1 MKKIVG
7 KVHLW
12 LGLTSGL
19 VVFVISV
26 TGCILAFEQEFKSM
40 LFPYLHAEVQEGKEP
55 LAPSR
60 LIAIAGKHIT
70 DKAPNGV
77 SYPGP
82 GRSASVMYY
91 GADPDYYYQVFMDP
105 YSGKVLKVWSEE
117 EDFFHFI
124 LHGHFYLWLPPKI
137 GQPVVA
143 SATLV
148 FLLMLIS
155 GLVLWWPKNKGAAK
169 QRFSIKW
176 NARWRRKNYD
186 LHNVL
191 GFYVMIIAMV
201 LALTGL
207 VWGFEWFS
215 NATYYATTGKS
226 LKDVKIPVSDTTGYT
241 TEAARVMA
249 VDRAWAGIQQQMPET
264 AGMFVYTPQTKAE
277 ALNVFVNLRPGTYYK
292 GDNYTFDQYT
302 LQPLQATGPY
312 SGKYADAGVGDK
324 LRKMNYDIHTGA
336 IWGLAGKIMMFCA
349 SLICASLP
357 ITGTM
362 IWLGRKKKQK
372 QQQRYA
378 PVAGVRPEPVLS

>member
-26 TGCILAFEQEFKSM
+26 TGCILAFEHEFKGM
-40 LFPYLHAEVQEGKEP
+40 LFPYLRSEVREGKKQLP
-55 LAPSR
+55 PSQ
-60 LIAIAGKHIT
+60 LMAIAGKHIP
-70 DKAPNGV
+70 DKEPNGV
-77 SYPGP
+77 IYAPGK
-82 GRSASVMYY
+82 SVSVMYY
-91 GADPDYYYQVFMDP
+91 GGPPDYYYQVFMDP

-124 LHGHFYLWLPPKI
+124 LHGHFYLWLPPAI

-148 FLLMLIS
+148 FVIMLIS
-155 GLVLWWPKNKGAAK
+155 GLILWWPRNKSAAK

-186 LHNVL
+186 IHNVL
-191 GFYVMIIAMV
+191 GFYAMIVAMV

-215 NATYYATTGKS
+215 NGSYFLTTGKS
-226 LKDVKIPVSDTTGYT
+226 LKDIQFPMSDTTGYSKT
-241 TEAARVMA
+241 ASARLAADKV
-249 VDRAWAGIQQQMPET
+249 WAGIQPEVPQT
-264 AGMFVYTPQTKAE
+264 AGIAIYMPQAKTDP
-277 ALNVFVNLRPGTYYK
+277 LTLFVNHRPGTYYK
-292 GDNYTFDQYT
+292 GDNYAFDQYT
-302 LQPLQATGPY
+302 LQPLKSDGPY
-312 SGKYADAGVGDK
+312 GGKYADASAGDK

-336 IWGLAGKIMMFCA
+336 IWGLAGKILMFCA

-357 ITGTM
+357 ITGVM
-362 IWLGRKKKQK
+362 IWWGRKKKQK
-372 QQQRYA
+372 KA
-378 PVAGVRPEPVLS
+378 VPVVRMRPEPVMS

>member
-40 LFPYLHAEVQEGKEP
+40 LFPYLHAEVQEGKTP
-55 LAPSR
+55 LPPSQ
-60 LIAIAGKHIT
+60 LIAIAGKYIT
-70 DKAPNGV
+70 DKQPNGV
-77 SYPGP
+77 NYAGP
-82 GRSASVMYY
+82 GKTVSVMYY

-148 FLLMLIS
+148 FLVMLIS
-155 GLVLWWPKNKGAAK
+155 GLILWWPKNKSAAK

-176 NARWRRKNYD
+176 SARWRRKNYD
-186 LHNVL
+186 LHNVM

-215 NATYYATTGKS
+215 NATYFATTGKS
-226 LKDVKIPVSDTTGYT
+226 LRDVKIPVSDTTRYAGDKT
-241 TEAARVMA
+241 AAIRV
-249 VDRAWAGIQQQMPET
+249 VDQAWAGLQQQLPKT
-264 AGMFVYTPQTKAE
+264 AGMFVYTPQSKAE
-277 ALNVFVNLRPGTYYK
+277 ALNIFVNLRPGTYYK
-292 GDNYTFDQYT
+292 GDNYYFDQYT
-302 LQPLQATGPY
+302 LKPLEANGPY
-312 SGKYADAGVGDK
+312 AGKYADAGVGDK

-357 ITGTM
+357 VTGVM
-362 IWLGRKKKQK
+362 IWWGRKKKQK
-372 QQQRYA
+372 KAA
-378 PVAGVRPEPVLS
+378 PVARTRPEPVLG